1 MSALHDLTL
10 AQQSQALASG
20 QTTSVALTQH
30 VLDRIAAHTA
40 LGAFLHV
47 DTEGALAAAACWCE

>member
-1 MSALHDLTL
+1 MTSTQTTLHDLTL
-10 AQQSQALASG
+10 AQQSQALNNG

-30 VLDRIAAHTA
+30 ALARIAAHAA

-47 DTEGALAAAACWCE
+47 DAEGALAAA